1 MDRCR
6 WTSKAKKEGP
16 RLALNLHASRPS
28 TPEKAFVR
36 PSASS
41 IDAMA
46 TSQFLLAHGLPLPAS
61 RTSALTGRPAAS
73 SVHATLPPTYARN
86 SCDGIHVEFPSLR
99 VMGDLSHSK
108 LSGFIVSAS
117 GTELS

>member
-1 MDRCR
+1 
-6 WTSKAKKEGP
+6 
-16 RLALNLHASRPS
+16 
-28 TPEKAFVR
+28 
-36 PSASS
+36 
-41 IDAMA
+41 MA
-46 TSQFLLAHGLPLPAS
+46 TSQFLLDPWPALAS
-61 RTSALTGRPAAS
+61 VADVGPDRQAGRQQRTCNVAS
-73 SVHATLPPTYARN
+73 NLARD